1 MPHTVTYNSDTHT
14 VETIVEGDVTLSILR
29 EIFNDQA
36 RMTRLHSCSKMLN
49 DYRAAT
55 LRLSTMDIYDL
66 PQIIADTAAAHGSD
80 ARLMQRAL
88 VITRD
93 AEDYYFYETV
103 VDNRS
108 QTEKVFFDM
117 DQAKEWLANS

>member
-1 MPHTVTYNSDTHT
+1 MPHTVTYNPEIQT
-14 VETIVEGDVTLSILR
+14 VETVVEGDITLKVLR
-29 EIFNDQA
+29 EIFTEQS
-36 RMTRLHSCSKMLN
+36 RMTQAHDCNKMLN

-55 LRLSTMDIYDL
+55 VKLSTMDVYDL
-66 PQIIADTAAAHGSD
+66 PDIISEIAAKYGKD
-80 ARLMQRAL
+80 ARLVRRAL

-117 DQAKEWLANS
+117 EQAKAWLLGS